1 MNIIESL
8 VKESLEFEPP
18 ELKPRS
24 EIIRALPTPK
34 LFNTYHIVVGMRR
47 SGKTFYLFQ
56 KMRQLLENGVDRDAI
71 FYFNFSDDRL
81 KPLVPGMGSAI
92 IEEYYRQVPSA
103 RDQGA
108 YFLLDEIQELGDWQA
123 ILQRVSEHE
132 KATMVVTGS
141 SSKLSSEEIATQS
154 RGRSQSHLMLPL
166 SFLEYCSFAG
176 EGALA
181 RDVSGIT
188 GIGAVSQRDSTRLSG
203 LFSSYLIAG
212 GFPGV
217 QDLIPEDRIEML
229 QGYVR
234 DVVARDVAERSGR
247 GDIALA
253 NQLALFA
260 LRNTGC
266 DLSLNKLAEQLSDLG
281 YQAYWKKLNDLSH
294 LMEQAYLYRL
304 LPEFTMRL
312 KPSTTAQQK
321 VYAID
326 PGLVHAVSRASQ
338 QDLGK
343 RFETVIYLELIRRL
357 AGSRI
362 EMVSS
367 YTVSSPRR
375 EKVDFLVGDALSREP
390 YELVQA
396 CADMS
401 SDKAR
406 ARELGSLSLAMRAV
420 GLDCGTIVTLDEEGA
435 EHVEGGTVV
444 IVPAWRWVLTSSNRQ
459 S

>member
-1 MNIIESL
+1 
-8 VKESLEFEPP
+8 
-18 ELKPRS
+18 
-24 EIIRALPTPK
+24 
-34 LFNTYHIVVGMRR
+34 
-47 SGKTFYLFQ
+47 
-56 KMRQLLENGVDRDAI
+56 
-71 FYFNFSDDRL
+71 
-81 KPLVPGMGSAI
+81 
-92 IEEYYRQVPSA
+92 
-103 RDQGA
+103 
-108 YFLLDEIQELGDWQA
+108 
-123 ILQRVSEHE
+123 
-132 KATMVVTGS
+132 
-141 SSKLSSEEIATQS
+141 
-154 RGRSQSHLMLPL
+154 
-166 SFLEYCSFAG
+166 
-176 EGALA
+176 
-181 RDVSGIT
+181 
-188 GIGAVSQRDSTRLSG
+188 
-203 LFSSYLIAG
+203 
-212 GFPGV
+212 
-217 QDLIPEDRIEML
+217 ML

-343 RFETVIYLELIRRL
+343 RFETVIYLELVRRL
-357 AGSRI
+357 AGRRI
-362 EMVSS
+362 ETVSS
-367 YTVSSPRR
+367 YTVPSPRR

-401 SDKAR
+401 SDKTR
-406 ARELGSLSLAMRAV
+406 SRELGSLSLAMRAV
-420 GLDCGTIVTLDEEGA
+420 GLDCGKIITLDEEGT
-435 EHVEGGTVV
+435 EHVEGGTID
-444 IVPAWRWVLTSSNRQ
+444 IVPAWRWILTSSNRQ